1 MEGNHVQDGN
11 YCELPESDRRN
22 NALVDPDFVGYNQKK
37 IQFGRYEGL
46 EPDNKRIRLM
56 CSNQQ
61 IVVPL
66 NLWEESIPLGLTLKK
81 TPSFLN
87 LIEMNLSRGSA
98 CERMQNIDSELRS
111 SPMKMVQDS
120 SSSQR
125 LNPSYYNFTSQP
137 ISEKLK
143 ASNFPADLLKIGSWK
158 RVSRYEGDIVAK
170 CYYAK
175 HKLVW
180 EVLDSGLKSKIEIQ
194 WSDISA
200 IRATFHKNGPG
211 ILEVELSHP
220 PLFFRETNPQPRK
233 HTLWQTTTDFTRGQ
247 APLCRRHY
255 LQFPEG
261 TLDKHYLKL
270 LQCDQRLYMLSQRPF
285 PSLGTPYFSS
295 HGEYEG
301 YMYDLSSCRLGD
313 QPGYDRVFK
322 ESPLLQF
329 PHYDTMKY
337 TAVPSWQ
344 IPKFKS
350 PSISSNNLTSPRS
363 VADFRH
369 QEGVR
374 QQLELRKSLFWEE
387 ALENQQ
393 DIVIGNGDQIE
404 GLPMSAFA
412 NQITPSLTQRV
423 SGEGMFTST
432 NWALHTIAEDLL
444 NDQIDEQSIMAEV
457 NSMHSILD
465 APMQIYSTI
474 ENTDNIYDQY
484 YDSKVQLPVQDS
496 IEHISRHLP
505 QVASYPYIFSDQGQ
519 AQEDFECNDLNIQW
533 HS

>member
-1 MEGNHVQDGN
+1 MMVFDVGSQGNHVQDGN

-22 NALVDPDFVGYNQKK
+22 NALVDPDFVGYKQKK
-37 IQFGRYEGL
+37 IRFGGYEGL
-46 EPDNKRIRLM
+46 EPDNKRIKLM

-61 IVVPL
+61 IATPL
-66 NLWEESIPLGLTLKK
+66 NLWEESIPLGLTLRK
-81 TPSFLN
+81 THSFLN
-87 LIEMNLSRGSA
+87 LIEMKLSQGSA
-98 CERMQNIDSELRS
+98 CERMQNIDSEL
-111 SPMKMVQDS
+111 
-120 SSSQR
+120 
-125 LNPSYYNFTSQP
+125 SQP

-220 PLFFRETNPQPRK
+220 PLLFRETNPQPRK
-233 HTLWQTTTDFTRGQ
+233 HTLWQTTTDFTGGQ

-285 PSLGTPYFSS
+285 PSLGSPYFSS

-313 QPGYDRVFK
+313 PSGYDRMFK
-322 ESPLLQF
+322 ESPPLQF

-363 VADFRH
+363 VADFRR

-374 QQLELRKSLFWEE
+374 QQLELQKSLFWEE
-387 ALENQQ
+387 AHENQQ
-393 DIVIGNGDQIE
+393 DIVIGNGDQIK

-412 NQITPSLTQRV
+412 NQITPSLTERV
-423 SGEGMFTST
+423 NGEGMFTSN
-432 NWALHTIAEDLL
+432 NWALHTIADDLL
-444 NDQIDEQSIMAEV
+444 NDQIDEKSILAEV
-457 NSMHSILD
+457 NSMHSIID
-465 APMQIYSTI
+465 APMQIYSTV
-474 ENTDNIYDQY
+474 ENTDNKYDQY
-484 YDSKVQLPVQDS
+484 YDATVQLPVQDS
-496 IEHISRHLP
+496 IEHVMGRLP
-505 QVASYPYIFSDQGQ
+505 QVTSYPYIFSDQGQ
-519 AQEDFECNDLNIQW
+519 AQEDFMCNDPNIQW
-533 HS
+533 H